1 MTKNNGRKPIEKI
14 EAGITVE
21 NPIDLREQAKE
32 EHEHEETI
40 LDSLVRKGVYKV
52 LKGKD
57 VHSYHSPKMLRC
69 LTYLRADGASEEKA
83 HRVCAASIGEEANTK
98 PNPEIDTE
106 VDYKRAT
113 QAAFKKDFR
122 EQIGTI
128 LGK

>member
-1 MTKNNGRKPIEKI
+1 MQK
-14 EAGITVE
+14 
-21 NPIDLREQAKE
+21 PIDLREQAKE

-40 LDSLVRKGVYKV
+40 LDSLVRKSVYKV

-57 VHSYHSPKMLRC
+57 IHSYHSPKMLRC
-69 LTYLRADGASEEKA
+69 LTYQRANGADEEKA
-83 HRVCAASIGEEANTK
+83 HKICYSSIGEEANTK